1 MSPSDPSVSNSLALG
16 LEAYVVIHASLISNL
31 GTSAWKISTLQI
43 VSLALR
49 LLCNLSETRPSL
61 HDMEHPTIPP
71 PHPHLLSLQTKERH
85 QKPVP
90 HSWWPLQSLPK
101 LKFPLTQ
108 LLTLL
113 RHKPSLW
120 RTHHYHLSTICKIS
134 CFSLWGTASSA

>member
-1 MSPSDPSVSNSLALG
+1 M
-16 LEAYVVIHASLISNL
+16 VIHASLIISNL
-31 GTSAWKISTLQI
+31 GASAWKISTLQI

-61 HDMEHPTIPP
+61 HDMECHTIPPPP

-90 HSWWPLQSLPK
+90 RSWWPLQPPPK
-101 LKFPLTQ
+101 LKFSLTQ

-113 RHKPSLW
+113 RHKPSLCS
-120 RTHHYHLSTICKIS
+120 HYRLSAVYKIS
-134 CFSLWGTASSA
+134 CFSLWGQRLQPRSLGLKNPPRSCSLI